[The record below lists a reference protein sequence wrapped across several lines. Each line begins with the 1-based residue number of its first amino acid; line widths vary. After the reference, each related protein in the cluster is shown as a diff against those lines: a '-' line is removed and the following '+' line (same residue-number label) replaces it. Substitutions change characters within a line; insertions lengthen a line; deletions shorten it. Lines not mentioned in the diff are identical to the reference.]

1 MQTEKKRHLHKQQ
14 LIAYNEPE
22 LHIKLKNE
30 AELLASAN
38 KRTNC
43 LVRGKRLFGLAVL
56 VWTIS
61 VWAVLFWPIRSDRF
75 GHGTFPLRHF
85 CT

>member
-56 VWTIS
+56 V
-61 VWAVLFWPIRSDRF
+61 
-75 GHGTFPLRHF
+75 
-85 CT
+85 